1 MAAPVRRRPG
11 AGSPLAVEVEPVRTP
26 ATVPDPP
33 AAPTIEDVAAAEA
46 PPANRETTVAAAPTP
61 AATAKRPRRTS
72 SAPTANTAEQSNEFD
87 PKSAVTVQLRTSLRQ
102 RAQTAVLQTAGRP
115 GGHRSFAALIDAA
128 IERELARLAAEF
140 NDGEPFERNA
150 GQFRTGRP
158 FGS

>member
-1 MAAPVRRRPG
+1 M
-11 AGSPLAVEVEPVRTP
+11 EVEPVRTP

-33 AAPTIEDVAAAEA
+33 AAPAVEKAPVAEA
-46 PPANRETTVAAAPTP
+46 PLPDGPKPEEAPRVAATP
-61 AATAKRPRRTS
+61 VKRPRPVS
-72 SAPTANTAEQSNEFD
+72 SAASPMTPVPSSEPD
-87 PKSAVTVQLRTSLRQ
+87 PKSAVTVQLRNSLRQ

-115 GGHRSFAALIDAA
+115 GGHRSFAALIDEAL
-128 IERELARLAAEF
+128 ERELARLAAEF

>member
-33 AAPTIEDVAAAEA
+33 AAPAVEEVAVAEVA
-46 PPANRETTVAAAPTP
+46 PPEPREATTAPSTAAPVKRRRLASP
-61 AATAKRPRRTS
+61 AASQVQPAQATEP
-72 SAPTANTAEQSNEFD
+72 D
-87 PKSAVTVQLRTSLRQ
+87 PKSAVTVQLRNSLRQ

-115 GGHRSFAALIDAA
+115 GGHRSFAALIDEAL
-128 IERELARLAAEF
+128 ERELARLAAEF

-150 GQFRTGRP
+150 GAFRTGRP